1 MVKDKQNSGAQNRNI
16 KKRKLINEAANDK
29 TQTKLF
35 FKPIT
40 QSSSILNNKNSLCN
54 NIEDNVVIETI
65 INNKVTHTVQ
75 EENDNLI
82 NSIDNTSDKINHD
95 VESMSSDS
103 YLNCDGVSN
112 KDNLMDLSAAE
123 QYLEQSCNSES
134 FNDDNTYNFETLA
147 DTAAFMAPSIEDSFK
162 SKLKFLDQ
170 HPIQPIIFNHK
181 KVHFDPKKLYNR
193 QMANGEIVERKW
205 ISYQFYTNKIFCST
219 CMAFSKDILNSFVKG
234 IFVNLKTVYNKVLK
248 HEKSV
253 LHKDACETYLR
264 VCTNNTVDVLLG
276 SMYDKEIQ
284 KNRMVIHRV
293 VDIIIVLAKQNLAF
307 RGHRYE
313 SITNLS
319 NNQDNLNHG
328 NFLAL
333 VKLVA
338 KYDQVLNVHIEEI
351 MKKKKKSKSRG
362 RGNLVTFLSKTTVN
376 KIIRILGEQIQNSIV
391 KEVTYSG
398 QFSLEIDS
406 TQDVSV
412 VDQLTVCLRYVYK
425 GEIKERL
432 LKMIPIQ
439 FSTGEAQY
447 TIVKSTLQS
456 LGIDVKKIVGQS
468 YDGAANMKGK
478 FNGLQ
483 THFKKDAPNSIFTH
497 CHAHVLNLIIG
508 DVTKC
513 NIVSQNLFDLLQKTA
528 VFFSESHKRTD
539 VWKHILSI
547 NEKGSN
553 KLRKLQK
560 LGNTRWNSKDVALK
574 TIFHSWS
581 EDNNKRDRFFY
592 LLISLH
598 TLGYDEK
605 YIKDTKMASEARAL
619 LMKWSSFENI
629 LEAFIYLKLFF

>member
-40 QSSSILNNKNSLCN
+40 QSSSILNNTNSLCN
-54 NIEDNVVIETI
+54 NIKDNVVIETI
-65 INNKVTHTVQ
+65 INNKIIHTVQ

-82 NSIDNTSDKINHD
+82 NSICIDNTSDKINHD
-95 VESMSSDS
+95 VESMSSDN

-134 FNDDNTYNFETLA
+134 YNNDNTYNFETLS

-162 SKLKFLDQ
+162 SKLIFLDQ
-170 HPIQPIIFNHK
+170 HPIQPIIFNYK
-181 KVHFDPKKLYNR
+181 KVPFDPKKLYNR
-193 QMANGEIVERKW
+193 QMENGEIVERKW

-219 CMAFSKDILNSFVKG
+219 CMKFSKDIINSFVK
-234 IFVNLKTVYNKVLK
+234 
-248 HEKSV
+248 
-253 LHKDACETYLR
+253 
-264 VCTNNTVDVLLG
+264 DVLLG
-276 SMYDKEIQ
+276 SMYDKEIE
-284 KNRMVIHRV
+284 KNRMVLHRV

-319 NNQDNLNHG
+319 NNHDNLNHG

-338 KYDQVLNVHIEEI
+338 K
-351 MKKKKKSKSRG
+351 
-362 RGNLVTFLSKTTVN
+362 
-376 KIIRILGEQIQNSIV
+376 ILGEQIQNSIV

-406 TQDVSV
+406 TQYVSV
-412 VDQLTVCLRYVYK
+412 VDQLAVCLRYVY
-425 GEIKERL
+425 
-432 LKMIPIQ
+432 
-439 FSTGEAQY
+439 
-447 TIVKSTLQS
+447 
-456 LGIDVKKIVGQS
+456 
-468 YDGAANMKGK
+468 
-478 FNGLQ
+478 
-483 THFKKDAPNSIFTH
+483 
-497 CHAHVLNLIIG
+497 
-508 DVTKC
+508 
-513 NIVSQNLFDLLQKTA
+513 
-528 VFFSESHKRTD
+528 
-539 VWKHILSI
+539 
-547 NEKGSN
+547 KGSN

-598 TLGYDEK
+598 ILGYDEK
-605 YIKDTKMASEARAL
+605 YIKDTKMTSEARAL

-629 LEAFIYLKLFF
+629 LGAFIYLKLFFLTTPVSKYLETEGLDYIMAWNKIVNLMEEMKKFVFSFEEIKEKATVFSHNMSNRVEDIENIFIEDKLPTRRIKKIKKQSGELSNDSMSVFD